1 MPHRHPEPVLVHPN
15 TGPSV
20 GDGGRAPAFGQ
31 IQPIGQLSPCGV
43 RRQWFAHGS
52 IVAGHDP
59 SCGCCDFFSGGLEP
73 SAPGCRVHDHSE
85 LEPILVATAAMVDHD
100 YGSAIAE
107 VEAEGYEVRI
117 AFRAWVETAMWTWRL
132 RAGGPNWVCAVLCGT
147 PARRG
152 FGHGRS
158 F

>member
-1 MPHRHPEPVLVHPN
+1 MW
-15 TGPSV
+15 
-20 GDGGRAPAFGQ
+20 RAE
-31 IQPIGQLSPCGV
+31 
-43 RRQWFAHGS
+43 QWFAHGS

-73 SAPGCRVHDHSE
+73 SARPVAAFHDHSE

-132 RAGGPNWVCAVLCGT
+132 RAGGPNWVLRSALRNS
-147 PARRG
+147 ARRG
-152 FGHGRS
+152 FGHSRS
-158 F
+158 L